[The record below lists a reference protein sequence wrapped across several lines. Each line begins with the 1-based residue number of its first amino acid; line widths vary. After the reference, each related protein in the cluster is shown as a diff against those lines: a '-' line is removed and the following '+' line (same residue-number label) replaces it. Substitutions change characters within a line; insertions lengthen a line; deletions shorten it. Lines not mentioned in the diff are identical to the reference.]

1 MIKVPVLVKKF
12 NACPATVLLVED
24 NEGDARLAIEALK
37 DGKIQN
43 DLHHVK
49 DGVEAMEYLNRE
61 GKYNTENAPR
71 PDIVL
76 LDLNMPRMDGREV
89 LQEINKNSNLA
100 CIPVIVLTTSESE
113 MDVIKSYS
121 LHANCYIS
129 KPVDFNK
136 FINVVRAIENYW
148 FTIVSLPEIDGE

>member
-1 MIKVPVLVKKF
+1 MSVFVKKF
-12 NACPATVLLVED
+12 NASPVTVLLVED
-24 NEGDARLAIEALK
+24 NEGDARLAMEALK
-37 DGKIQN
+37 DGKIKN
-43 DLHHVK
+43 DLHHVR

-89 LQEINKNSNLA
+89 LQEINKNSKLA
-100 CIPVIVLTTSESE
+100 CIPVIVLTTSASE
-113 MDVIKSYS
+113 MDIVKSYS

-136 FINVVRAIENYW
+136 FVNVVRAIEHFW
-148 FTIVSLPEIDGE
+148 FTIVSLPEIDDE

>member
-1 MIKVPVLVKKF
+1 VKKF

-24 NEGDARLAIEALK
+24 NEGDARLAKEALK
-37 DGKIQN
+37 DGKIRN
-43 DLHHVK
+43 DLHHVR

-89 LQEINKNSNLA
+89 LQEINKNSKLA
-100 CIPVIVLTTSESE
+100 SIPVIVLTTSESE
-113 MDVIKSYS
+113 MDIIKSYN

-129 KPVDFNK
+129 KPVDFNR
-136 FINVVRAIENYW
+136 FINVVRAIENFW
-148 FTIVSLPEIDGE
+148 FTIVSLPEMKDE

>member
-37 DGKIQN
+37 DGKIRN

-113 MDVIKSYS
+113 MDIIKSYS

-148 FTIVSLPEIDGE
+148 FSIVSLPEIDGE

>member
-1 MIKVPVLVKKF
+1 MKKF

-37 DGKIQN
+37 DGKIRN

-113 MDVIKSYS
+113 MDIIKSYS

-148 FTIVSLPEIDGE
+148 FSIVSLPEIDGE